1 MSATTPGVP
10 GVTCDLDVNLVGPDE
25 DFVAVPV
32 ALHYDTTDPYAVRST
47 FHTGQG
53 EGVRWV
59 FARELLAAG
68 MTAPVGDGDVRVWP
82 SVTRGRP
89 VVCIGLRSPD
99 GAALLE
105 APASTV
111 QSFLT
116 QTFRLVPEGSEA
128 QLLDIDRTITSLL
141 G

>member
-1 MSATTPGVP
+1 MSGSTA

-25 DFVAVPV
+25 DVVAVPV
-32 ALHYDTTDPYAVRST
+32 ALHYDITDPYAVRST

-53 EGVRWV
+53 DGVRWV
-59 FARELLAAG
+59 FARELLAEG
-68 MTAPVGDGDVRVWP
+68 MRTPAGDGDVRVWP

-111 QSFLT
+111 QSFLAK
-116 QTFRLVPEGSEA
+116 TFVLVPEGDETR
-128 QLLDIDRTITSLL
+128 LLDVDGAISLL
-141 G
+141 LS

>member
-1 MSATTPGVP
+1 MSGTTPE
-10 GVTCDLDVNLVGPDE
+10 VTCDLDVNLVGPDE
-25 DFVAVPV
+25 DVVAVPV
-32 ALHYDTTDPYAVRST
+32 ALHYDTSDPYAVRST

-59 FARELLAAG
+59 FARELLARGMSAPAG
-68 MTAPVGDGDVRVWP
+68 EGDVRVWP

-116 QTFRLVPEGSEA
+116 KTFVLVPAGSEA
-128 QLLDIDRTITSLL
+128 QLLDIDSTITSLL
-141 G
+141 R